1 MARSGPASFNK
12 RKRETEKKAKRDA
25 KRELRAQRKA
35 KKAQRPRQTVE
46 GQYGNPVIILSR
58 RLEASADLRATWQRW
73 FDAGI
78 IAALGPTAESRVDDD
93 AILHFRLNKQKACQG
108 TLSLAGEADTIDV
121 QVKLTAYPAKL
132 EEIRRVARSLVSE
145 AT

>member
-1 MARSGPASFNK
+1 MASLPIRWILARTHCQATEEESRVVQALNAAVSGG
-12 RKRETEKKAKRDA
+12 
-25 KRELRAQRKA
+25 RAE
-35 KKAQRPRQTVE
+35 RQTVE

-58 RLEASADLRATWQRW
+58 RLEASADLRATSQRW

>member
-1 MARSGPASFNK
+1 MASLPIRWILARTYCQATEEESRVVQALNAAVSGG
-12 RKRETEKKAKRDA
+12 
-25 KRELRAQRKA
+25 RAE
-35 KKAQRPRQTVE
+35 RQTVE